1 MCETAV
7 HGYFL
12 ALPTAYRVRSGMQDS
27 GAVLNRLNFTLQLIL
42 LYHRDPESMQSFL
55 GPMSKKKKKTKKKKK
70 KKKPGV
76 LFRVRKVASL
86 LPPCRAAK
94 HFPMGGRL
102 PCGRKGV

>member
-12 ALPTAYRVRSGMQDS
+12 ALPTAYRVRSGIQDS

-42 LYHRDPESMQSFL
+42 LYHRDPVSMQSFL

-70 KKKPGV
+70 KQE
-76 LFRVRKVASL
+76 S
-86 LPPCRAAK
+86 CSEYQI
-94 HFPMGGRL
+94 
-102 PCGRKGV
+102 